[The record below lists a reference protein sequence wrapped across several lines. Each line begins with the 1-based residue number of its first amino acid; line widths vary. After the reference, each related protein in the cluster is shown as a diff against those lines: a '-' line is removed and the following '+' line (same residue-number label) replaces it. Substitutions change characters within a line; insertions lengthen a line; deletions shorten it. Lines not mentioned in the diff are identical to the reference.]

1 MLLSCIP
8 RFYIINDSN
17 TIGKGILLYTLASI
31 KRSGRIVV
39 KNRGIPMDDH
49 FYRLWLENS
58 L

>member
-17 TIGKGILLYTLASI
+17 TIGKGILLNTLASI
-31 KRSGRIVV
+31 KRSGRIMV

-49 FYRLWLENS
+49 FYRL
-58 L
+58 